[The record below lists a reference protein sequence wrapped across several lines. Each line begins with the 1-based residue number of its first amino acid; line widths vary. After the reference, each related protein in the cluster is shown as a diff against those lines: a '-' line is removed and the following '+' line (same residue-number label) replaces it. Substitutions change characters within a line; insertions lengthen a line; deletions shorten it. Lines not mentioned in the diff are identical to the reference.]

1 MELVSLTLC
10 DGGASTVRSIGRR
23 CRRSMNMCRRR
34 SPWALLAWGGMGKS
48 SGHSEDPS
56 PCQQQPRSANS
67 RSRWPQQRVQ
77 PAVAVLLLLRRA
89 VGPERGHLELGLAG
103 LARQGR
109 RRPFFRAAGA
119 VVVLVVVDV
128 SVAVVG
134 GRRYHSSTQA
144 TAVVTTIEQAV
155 LNLERR
161 VHSRKLA
168 AVQRSW

>member
-1 MELVSLTLC
+1 
-10 DGGASTVRSIGRR
+10 
-23 CRRSMNMCRRR
+23 
-34 SPWALLAWGGMGKS
+34 
-48 SGHSEDPS
+48 
-56 PCQQQPRSANS
+56 
-67 RSRWPQQRVQ
+67 VQ

-89 VGPERGHLELGLAG
+89 VGLERGHLELGLAG

-119 VVVLVVVDV
+119 VVVVVDV